1 MANVYVRPVPEPS
14 LSARR
19 LAVRLPVICAS
30 DEEMDS
36 LLVIPVILH
45 TGLGSQLSDAET
57 ETVTGT
63 TVLFGGQSTFGEAE
77 TEEIVGGCLSTT
89 VTFALQVEVS
99 FSVSVA
105 VRVTAV
111 VPSGYGPAGVWL
123 TVTVSPSGSEEP
135 LSTDAADVVHI
146 PGSVGVVTFWHLAIG
161 GPPPT
166 LVDASPAV
174 FKASRFPTKS
184 RALLKKEYL

>member
-1 MANVYVRPVPEPS
+1 VELLPEASVHWIANVYVRPAPEPS

-45 TGLGSQLSDAET
+45 TGLVSQLSDAET

-63 TVLFGGQSTFGEAE
+63 IVLFGGQSTLGDAE

-89 VTFALQVEVS
+89 VTLALQVEVS
-99 FSVSVA
+99 VSVSVA

-111 VPSGYGPAGVWL
+111 VPSG
-123 TVTVSPSGSEEP
+123 
-135 LSTDAADVVHI
+135 
-146 PGSVGVVTFWHLAIG
+146 
-161 GPPPT
+161 
-166 LVDASPAV
+166 
-174 FKASRFPTKS
+174 
-184 RALLKKEYL
+184 

>member
-1 MANVYVRPVPEPS
+1 MTVAFAAELLPEASVHWMANVYVRPVPEPS
-14 LSARR
+14 LSASR

-45 TGLGSQLSDAET
+45 TGFWSQLSDAET
-57 ETVTGT
+57 ETVTDIIF
-63 TVLFGGQSTFGEAE
+63 LFGGQSTFGDAE
-77 TEEIVGGCLSTT
+77 MEKIFGGSLSTT
-89 VTFALQVEVS
+89 VTLALQVEVS

-135 LSTDAADVVHI
+135 LSIDAFDAVQT
-146 PGSVGVVTFWHLAIG
+146 PGSVETVTF
-161 GPPPT
+161 
-166 LVDASPAV
+166 
-174 FKASRFPTKS
+174 
-184 RALLKKEYL
+184 